1 MLFETVAQDV
11 AEGVGQAEPVAHD
24 SPRMTREQVMDRI
37 IHVNPSASRSF
48 LDQFAD
54 DSLHDYLDHLVVRE
68 RPRTTASVWIRRAGS
83 PAMSYRISLD

>member
-1 MLFETVAQDV
+1 VLFETVADS
-11 AEGVGQAEPVAHD
+11 AGQAEPVAHD

-68 RPRTTASVWIRRAGS
+68 RPRTMASVWVRRAGA
-83 PAMSYRISLD
+83 PAMSCRVSLD